1 MVKYNREFNYY
12 TKIMKEFT
20 FGKEIRLYDVNPLI
34 TDHTDA
40 YQIYSDEIF
49 KERARLRSNNALAV
63 SIAQGVFQA
72 LMYLYL
78 TLKTMAKSITVGD
91 FVLFSGA
98 YSNFITTS
106 SELFWNFFS
115 FNRSLHFF
123 RQYFDF
129 IVEYEK
135 ELEQE
140 CENQEEVYPISEN
153 ELNCIEFCNVWFRYN
168 EAQTWILQDINIKLY
183 SNEKVSIVGKNGAGK
198 TTFIK
203 LLVGLYQPSKGVIK
217 LNGTDIRRI
226 PKKVY
231 YSILSTVF
239 QDFQIYAASVKE
251 NIVMSDSFRDEDFW
265 KALRDVNLEEYIK
278 KLPENGNTSSIEII

>member
-1 MVKYNREFNYY
+1 M
-12 TKIMKEFT
+12 
-20 FGKEIRLYDVNPLI
+20 
-34 TDHTDA
+34 
-40 YQIYSDEIF
+40 
-49 KERARLRSNNALAV
+49 
-63 SIAQGVFQA
+63 
-72 LMYLYL
+72 
-78 TLKTMAKSITVGD
+78 
-91 FVLFSGA
+91 
-98 YSNFITTS
+98 
-106 SELFWNFFS
+106 
-115 FNRSLHFF
+115 
-123 RQYFDF
+123 
-129 IVEYEK
+129 
-135 ELEQE
+135 
-140 CENQEEVYPISEN
+140 YPISEN

-278 KLPENGNTSSIEII
+278 KLPENENTSASKLFNEEGVDFSGGQKQRLAIARAIYHKSQFIILDEPTSALDPKTEYEIYHQVQRMERDKGIIFISHRLSSCKYSDRIVLFENGSIVQEGSHEELIVHTDRQYYELYMAQAHHYIEK